1 MMRFRARVYVMLKQT
16 VLDPQGSAVL
26 RALGDLG
33 YDGIH
38 DVRIGKIVDLSVQ
51 AEDPD
56 EARAKVEEIAKR
68 LLANPVLEEFSV
80 FLEPDAAQGV

>member
-1 MMRFRARVYVMLKQT
+1 MRFRARVYVMLKQT

-33 YDGIH
+33 YDGIR
-38 DVRIGKIVDLSVQ
+38 DVRIGKIVDMSVK
-51 AEDPD
+51 AEGPD

-80 FLEPDAAQGV
+80 SLEPDAAQGV